1 MAAKATAG
9 RSTMPPITRAARIRS
24 RKPKVDT
31 LPPMGRPTTPA
42 RRNTPLNARRV
53 ATIQTTVWSRLT
65 GMPSRAA
72 RSARSAEARTAM
84 PTSVR
89 RRNTARAIITSGATT
104 RAASSSAPKMIG
116 STVKLDVP
124 GQVEGL
130 GRRALPPEPGQ
141 EQAAGPE
148 QGGQADGGD
157 GQDQPGGVEEAADD
171 QQLDE
176 GADARGP
183 PGGRRRGPPSSSSP
197 RRRSGTPPSEVGT
210 LPRSVWAK
218 LMIRLAR

>member
-31 LPPMGRPTTPA
+31 LPPIGSPTTPA
-42 RRNTPLNARRV
+42 RSHAPLKARRV

-65 GMPSRAA
+65 GMPRRAA

-116 STVKLDVP
+116 STVNWMS
-124 GQVEGL
+124 Q
-130 GRRALPPEPGQ
+130 GRSRAW
-141 EQAAGPE
+141 
-148 QGGQADGGD
+148 ADGRSPQSRGSNRL
-157 GQDQPGGVEEAADD
+157 QAPSRVARPMVATVRISR
-171 QQLDE
+171 
-176 GADARGP
+176 GASKK
-183 PGGRRRGPPSSSSP
+183 RRMTSSSTRAPTTRAASRPAP
-197 RRRSGTPPSEVGT
+197 RDTQ
-210 LPRSVWAK
+210 
-218 LMIRLAR
+218 